1 MNVIVNGTPTEVPD
15 GTRLDAVVAAVSAA
29 GRGVAVAVNDEVVPR
44 TAWSDTPARD
54 GDRVEILTAVQGG

>member
-1 MNVIVNGTPTEVPD
+1 MKVIVNGSATELPED
-15 GTRLDAVVAAVSAA
+15 STLEAVVAGVTTA

-44 TAWSDTPARD
+44 TAWATTPAAE